1 MRSIKWL
8 IIVAGVSALALVFL
22 GRVAADPS
30 FNARDF
36 RGTFAFRMV
45 AVKSFSSDSQAN
57 TGPSSGLAT
66 APRQDILRVGVF
78 TATPDF
84 VAPTTPPAPPPPPPT
99 HGTLSGKTIATIDNN
114 TGSTRVV
121 VFSWTGQYGVNGNG
135 TGVFTVEALTT
146 AGAITCFD
154 SANNAVASPAAAG
167 PYPPP
172 PPAAVAPLGGGQ
184 TCTFNDATSV
194 EGKESYAFVI
204 VESREKIEFIETD
217 NGPGGGGAK
226 IFLTGEARKQE
237 KEKPE
242 PPGS

>member
-8 IIVAGVSALALVFL
+8 PIVVGVSAFALVL
-22 GRVAADPS
+22 LMRVGRVSAIATD
-30 FNARDF
+30 FNARDLA
-36 RGTFAFRMV
+36 GTFAFRMV
-45 AVKSFSSDSQAN
+45 PVKSFSADNAN
-57 TGPSSGLAT
+57 QTPGGSGLAS
-66 APRQDILRVGVF
+66 APYQDILRVGVL
-78 TATPDF
+78 TATPDT
-84 VAPTTPPAPPPPPPT
+84 VALTAPPPT
-99 HGTLSGKTIATIDNN
+99 HGTLSGKIIATIDNN